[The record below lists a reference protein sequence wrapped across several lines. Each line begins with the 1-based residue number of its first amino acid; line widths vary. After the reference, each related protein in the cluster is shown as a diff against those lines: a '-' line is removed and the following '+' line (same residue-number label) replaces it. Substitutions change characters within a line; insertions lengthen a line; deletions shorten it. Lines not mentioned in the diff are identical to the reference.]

1 MKCTYVQCWGGMNID
16 GTPATGPAQKS
27 PVAEAGACG
36 QECEGYVES
45 IRIAPWLEGSSGGE
59 HE

>member
-1 MKCTYVQCWGGMNID
+1 MNID